1 MATNEQFIAEFSVR
15 GLQDLDKA
23 KDKIS
28 AINDKVNLLATSILG
43 VGFGQFIYGAMQS
56 ADQISDFSDAT
67 NISIASLKAFGA
79 ALDDAG
85 GKAKNTEKIIN
96 SFYAAI
102 DSANQG
108 SLAVRDAFK
117 SVGVSLQ
124 DLGNLSETELL
135 NKTLKALKEMPPG
148 AERASVA
155 TTLLSKAFRGVDPKA
170 FEEALDPAKFLASEE
185 ATKRAAAK
193 ITEMDAK
200 FRTLQEGALLAMEPI
215 LKLMNKTELDAGSA
229 TKIIQVLGGAI
240 LLAFGASVA
249 ANILTVVK
257 AVREFN
263 VVSKAGLAID
273 IAKQALQGPKNWAV
287 LAGAAV
293 ATGAAIYGLNK
304 LLSDTGDTASDT
316 AKEIANATGGGKGL
330 SQATPTPG
338 NAGRK
343 QELDTRQRAAIESN
357 KRIAQA
363 NADIDKETALRT
375 ASDIEKIE
383 IERDANIAKMKID
396 VNAKTDLN
404 IAQKEKEIAAQEKL
418 FRTKA
423 ETDIAAVKLDQE
435 KMVYDQKKGYADQN
449 LQLMGLEK
457 TETQK
462 ITDLIAEQ
470 PLKLKEKGAEML
482 ANAAIQDA
490 EKKRLEEIIRLRGVE
505 REKFALGFKEYA
517 NGVNVEDQMLILRMQ
532 ATGASKKDIAIQQ
545 AKNDATQKQI
555 DLETTVAG
563 AYEARLMA
571 EGRSNE
577 LTKEQLSAGKTYND
591 LLQKRQDLIES
602 ELSARELLAEEEDRL
617 RKDFS
622 TGWEGAYNDYIEN
635 SKNAADRART
645 YFTDFT
651 RGIEDAFISFAKTGK
666 LSFQNLIDSMIADVI
681 RFQIRSA
688 ISNQSFGGLFG
699 SLGALFGLGKGAG
712 GGSIVDSSVSS
723 SILPGAVFG
732 AAGGSLMAD
741 RPRMVGEAGPE
752 LFIPASN
759 GTLIS
764 NNQLGGGGT
773 TNINYNIQAVDAS
786 SFRTLV
792 ARDPQF
798 IYAVTEQGRRSQPSR
813 RLS

>member
-1 MATNEQFIAEFSVR
+1 MATNNEQFIAEFSVR

-43 VGFGQFIYGAMQS
+43 VSFGQFIHGALQS

-200 FRTLQEGALLAMEPI
+200 FRTLQEGALLALDPI
-215 LKLMNKTELDAGSA
+215 LKLMGETELSASSA
-229 TKIIQVLGGAI
+229 TKIIQVLGAGI

-257 AVREFN
+257 AVKEFN

-273 IAKQALQGPKNWAV
+273 IAKQALQGPKGWAV

-396 VNAKTDLN
+396 VNAKTDLSTV
-404 IAQKEKEIAAQEKL
+404 QKAREITAQEKL

-435 KMVYDQKKGYADQN
+435 KTVYDQKKGYADQN
-449 LQLMGLEK
+449 LQLLGLEK
-457 TETQK
+457 TEVQK
-462 ITDLIAEQ
+462 VTDTIAEQ
-470 PLKLKEKGAEML
+470 PLKYKEIGDQL
-482 ANAAIQDA
+482 LRNAAAQDKNIKLLRDFKSA
-490 EKKRLEEIIRLRGVE
+490 LDDSAIIGRTLFDYAYNETQALNKKFELSKAGNETERRLIESKYALQQKAIELEKSLSSY
-505 REKFALGFKEYA
+505 KEYELSV
-517 NGVNVEDQMLILRMQ
+517 NGLSTKSVE
-532 ATGASKKDIAIQQ
+532 
-545 AKNDATQKQI
+545 
-555 DLETTVAG
+555 
-563 AYEARLMA
+563 
-571 EGRSNE
+571 
-577 LTKEQLSAGKTYND
+577 EQLSIRERHVASVKKIKEELEKIIPITEENIRRDQEYVDSWTY
-591 LLQKRQDLIES
+591 
-602 ELSARELLAEEEDRL
+602 
-617 RKDFS
+617 
-622 TGWEGAYNDYIEN
+622 GWEEAFKKYAESAN
-635 SKNAADRART
+635 NAASQATT
-645 YFTDFT
+645 YFGDFT
-651 RGIEDAFISFAKTGK
+651 RGVEDAFISFAKTGK

-699 SLGALFGLGKGAG
+699 SLGALFGLGKGTG
-712 GGSIVDSSVSS
+712 GGSIVGAPVSS

-741 RPRMVGEAGPE
+741 RPRMVGESGPE

-759 GTLIS
+759 GTLIP

>member
-1 MATNEQFIAEFSVR
+1 
-15 GLQDLDKA
+15 
-23 KDKIS
+23 
-28 AINDKVNLLATSILG
+28 
-43 VGFGQFIYGAMQS
+43 
-56 ADQISDFSDAT
+56 
-67 NISIASLKAFGA
+67 
-79 ALDDAG
+79 
-85 GKAKNTEKIIN
+85 
-96 SFYAAI
+96 
-102 DSANQG
+102 
-108 SLAVRDAFK
+108 
-117 SVGVSLQ
+117 
-124 DLGNLSETELL
+124 
-135 NKTLKALKEMPPG
+135 
-148 AERASVA
+148 
-155 TTLLSKAFRGVDPKA
+155 
-170 FEEALDPAKFLASEE
+170 
-185 ATKRAAAK
+185 
-193 ITEMDAK
+193 
-200 FRTLQEGALLAMEPI
+200 
-215 LKLMNKTELDAGSA
+215 
-229 TKIIQVLGGAI
+229 
-240 LLAFGASVA
+240 
-249 ANILTVVK
+249 VVK

-591 LLQKRQDLIES
+591 LLQKRQDLTES